1 MPFIRTISP
10 DEADG
15 KLRELYEEIRKKRGR
30 VANFYPLLSLDPDSL
45 RAHRDSYFAAMYSD
59 GGLARLERE
68 AMAVAVSVAN
78 ECAYCLHHHAEALR
92 AAGGSEALVDCL
104 TEGDL
109 PDDQPK
115 RLQRLVY
122 FSRKLTLLPNSMKR
136 QDVDDLRDCGLTDFE
151 ILQAVEITAFY
162 NSANRLA
169 NALGAEI
176 EGDEG

>member
-1 MPFIRTISP
+1 MPFIRTIPP
-10 DEADG
+10 DEAEG
-15 KLRELYEEIRKKRGR
+15 KLRELYEEIRRKRGR
-30 VANFYPLLSLDPDSL
+30 VANFYTLLSLDPDAL
-45 RAHRDSYFAAMYSD
+45 AAVRDQYFAAMYSER
-59 GGLARLERE
+59 GLTRLERE
-68 AMAVAVSVAN
+68 AIAVAVSAAN
-78 ECAYCLHHHAEALR
+78 ECLHCLHHHADALR
-92 AAGGSEALVDCL
+92 AAGGSDDLIECL

-136 QDVDDLRDCGLTDFE
+136 QDVDDLRVCGLSDLE

-176 EGDEG
+176 EKDEG